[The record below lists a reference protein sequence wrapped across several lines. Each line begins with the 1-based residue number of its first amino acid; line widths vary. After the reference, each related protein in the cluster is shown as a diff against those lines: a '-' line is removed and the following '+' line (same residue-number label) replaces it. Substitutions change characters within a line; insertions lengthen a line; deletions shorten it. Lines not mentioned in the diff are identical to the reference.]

1 MEAQMC
7 SETSDLGDTLS
18 QPSLYSQVNS
28 IPFPLILHHNCS
40 ARTYTGVPIYP
51 DRITFLRK

>member
-28 IPFPLILHHNCS
+28 IPFPLILHHNCI